1 MSKKG
6 ERIQHARSV
15 HVHVKLPSRQDAQP
29 QVPWRHNVGGAE
41 CGAHTHGPTHA
52 AHKHSHDQTEEG
64 SGGVKVVKEK
74 AQGGPAHYLLTFTDL
89 ARANVLRVGRCAYA
103 PVPHRIWLSPG
114 PPCGETRHGNERAVS
129 SNSAVAPVVAS
140 VVLTFT
146 QMSSHVGLF
155 TRPAGQIPSSIGKVL
170 NCLRAQLSIIMG
182 YVTRTR

>member
-1 MSKKG
+1 MRNRPADRRITFCPKKESEFSTQG
-6 ERIQHARSV
+6 TFTFTLNCHLGKTHSHRS
-15 HVHVKLPSRQDAQP
+15 RGDTTWEAQS
-29 QVPWRHNVGGAE
+29 A
-41 CGAHTHGPTHA
+41 AHTHTDPRTPHI
-52 AHKHSHDQTEEG
+52 
-64 SGGVKVVKEK
+64 KVVKEK